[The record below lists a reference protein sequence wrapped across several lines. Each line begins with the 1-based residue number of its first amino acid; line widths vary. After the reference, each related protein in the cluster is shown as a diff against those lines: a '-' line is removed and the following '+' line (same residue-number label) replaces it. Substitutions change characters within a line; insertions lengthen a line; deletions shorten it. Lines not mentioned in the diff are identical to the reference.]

1 MSSSFF
7 SPPVPLFYSFFFFPS
22 FFFFYFFV
30 FCFLPISPVS
40 STCPTEKMEGV
51 TSTPD
56 RLLPRTAIYRY
67 SINHFSSYREVS
79 ACDKSVN
86 RWTPAKRNGT
96 GETIRFPSM
105 KFLRTKANTLFFQ
118 LEPRDFNFELASQRG
133 VPWLVLICPCRPNR
147 IQLIIALRI
156 FPNFGRVCI

>member
-1 MSSSFF
+1 MKTRARHNDRIFLFSTRSSRLFF
-7 SPPVPLFYSFFFFPS
+7 LLFFFFL
-22 FFFFYFFV
+22 FFFFFI

-86 RWTPAKRNGT
+86 RWTAAKRNGT

-105 KFLRTKANTLFFQ
+105 KFLRTKANTLFFSAGAAQ
-118 LEPRDFNFELASQRG
+118 FQF
-133 VPWLVLICPCRPNR
+133 R
-147 IQLIIALRI
+147 ISKSKGAHS
-156 FPNFGRVCI
+156 